1 MLRRLI
7 FLAVLLTFSNV
18 SLAAGETALM
28 PGEVIQGHAKLE
40 ADCKECHVRFNKEA
54 QTGLCSDCHKDVKAD
69 IQKHEGFHGRL
80 GGNKEC
86 RECHTEHKGRNAKI
100 VVFDTKNFDHS
111 KTDFPLL
118 GAHLKQ
124 EKVKCTDCHEA
135 KKKYREAPSA
145 CNACHRKDDKHKG
158 SLGTDCKSCHIERS
172 WKETKFDHSLEKT
185 RFELSGKHVDVKCS
199 KCHVDSSHFKGVA
212 HECVA
217 CHRKDDKHKGQY
229 GKKCETCHTD
239 KDWKKIQFDHD
250 TQTKFKLLGKHELAK
265 CLSCHKAPLFTKEK
279 TPTTCIACHR
289 KDDVHKGG
297 LGDKC
302 ATCHNEEK
310 WKSAKFD
317 HDKDT
322 KFPLSGKH
330 VTTKCDACHKP
341 ELKVASEKLATT
353 CIGCHKK
360 DDKHKENFG
369 TKCESCHK
377 EKDWKTISFDHDRD
391 TKYALKGKHGQVKC
405 ISCHTGKLYQ
415 QKLAQDCISCHKKDD
430 VHKEKLGK
438 HCESCHNEKDWKD
451 AKIDHGRAR
460 FPLLGLHAKVECKKC
475 HQTQLF
481 RDTPSDC
488 FSCHKKD
495 DDKIHKRRL
504 GTKCE
509 TCHNA
514 RSWKA
519 WDFDH
524 DKRTK
529 FKLDGGHKKLDCYAC
544 HKKAMDDRVVVS
556 STCVGCHDSDDVHR
570 GEFGQLCERCHVTSD
585 FKTLLMGA
593 APKQR

>member
-1 MLRRLI
+1 MALRSI
-7 FLAVLLTFSNV
+7 FLALLLSFSGA
-18 SLAAGETALM
+18 SLGAGETALM

-40 ADCKECHVRFNKEA
+40 ENCKECHVRFHKEE
-54 QTGLCSDCHKDVKAD
+54 QSGLCADCHKDVKAD
-69 IQKHEGFHGRL
+69 IHKHEGFHGRL
-80 GGNKEC
+80 GDKEC
-86 RECHTEHKGRNAKI
+86 RECHTDHKGRNAKI
-100 VVFDTKNFDHS
+100 VVLDTKNFDHS

-118 GAHLKQ
+118 GAHLKPG
-124 EKVKCTDCHEA
+124 KVKCKDCHEA
-135 KKKYREAPSA
+135 KKKYREAPSE

-158 SLGTDCKSCHIERS
+158 SLGTDCKSCHNERS
-172 WKETKFDHSLEKT
+172 WKETRFDHSLEKT
-185 RFELSGKHVDVKCS
+185 RFALTGKHVDVKCT
-199 KCHVDSSHFKGVA
+199 KCHVSQSKFKGVS
-212 HECVA
+212 HQCVA
-217 CHRKDDKHKGQY
+217 CHRKDDKHKGRY
-229 GKKCETCHTD
+229 GKKCETCHTA
-239 KDWKKIQFDHD
+239 KDWKKIEFDHD
-250 TQTKFKLLGKHELAK
+250 TQTKFKLLGKHDSVK
-265 CLSCHKAPLFTKEK
+265 CISCHKKPLFSKEK

-302 ATCHNEEK
+302 ATCHSEEK
-310 WKSAKFD
+310 WKAAKFN

-341 ELKVASEKLATT
+341 ELKAAAKKLATT

-369 TKCESCHK
+369 TKCETCHTA
-377 EKDWKTISFDHDRD
+377 KDWKQISFDHDRD
-391 TKYALKGKHGQVKC
+391 TKYALKGKHEKVKC
-405 ISCHTGKLYQ
+405 VSCHTANLYR
-415 QKLAQDCISCHKKDD
+415 QKLSQDCASCHTKDD
-430 VHKEKLGK
+430 VHKGKLGK
-438 HCESCHNEKDWKD
+438 RCESCHNEKDWKD
-451 AKIDHGRAR
+451 AKIDHGRTR
-460 FPLLGLHAKVECKKC
+460 FPLLGLHVTVECKKC
-475 HQTQLF
+475 HQTKLF

-495 DDKIHKRRL
+495 DDRVHKRRL

-514 RSWKA
+514 RSWKT

-524 DKRTK
+524 AKRTK

-544 HKKAMDDRVVVS
+544 HKKAMEDRIVVA

-570 GEFGQLCERCHVTSD
+570 GEFGPLCERCHVTRD
-585 FKTLLMGA
+585 FKTLLIGA
-593 APKQR
+593 GAKKR